1 MQLRLPHGS
10 LVLSERGKVLSTITQ
25 SKRDG
30 TWSAR
35 RAEVSWW
42 SRLVNNENFVGYLFV
57 APLILGLIVFT
68 YGPVL
73 AALVLSFTKGDYI
86 STPKWIGLDN
96 YSNLLDDKL
105 FWRSMQNTLYYVAG
119 VVPAG
124 MALSLLLALAMNQKL
139 RGIVFFRTIFFLPTI
154 SSSVA
159 ISLMW
164 LWIYNP
170 EFGAL
175 NFLLDQVGIK
185 GPAWLSSPDWAMPAV
200 MIMAVWR
207 GLGYNMLIYL
217 AGLQGIPEIYYE
229 AAEIDG
235 AGSWAKF
242 WNITLP
248 LLSPTNFMLLIL
260 GLIGAFQVFEYTYVM
275 TGGGPVYSTLTLVL
289 HVYNN
294 AFRNFQMGY
303 ASALAYVV
311 FFILLILTM
320 LQFWLQRR
328 WVHYE

>member
-1 MQLRLPHGS
+1 M
-10 LVLSERGKVLSTITQ
+10 STTTQ
-25 SKRDG
+25 IKQDEAWAAPRTG
-30 TWSAR
+30 
-35 RAEVSWW
+35 VSWW
-42 SRLVNNENFVGYLFV
+42 SRLMNNENMVGYLFV
-57 APLILGLIVFT
+57 APLIVGLIVFT
-68 YGPVL
+68 YGPVV
-73 AALVLSFTKGDYI
+73 ASFGLSFTKGDYI
-86 STPKWIGLDN
+86 STPEWIGLDN
-96 YSNLLDDKL
+96 YRALLDDKL
-105 FWRSMQNTLYYVAG
+105 FWQSMRNTLYYVIG

-124 MALSLLLALAMNQKL
+124 MVLSLLLALAMNQKL

-154 SSSVA
+154 TSSVA

-175 NFLLDQVGIK
+175 NFLLRQIGIK
-185 GPAWLSSPDWAMPAV
+185 GPAWLSTPEWAMPAV

-217 AGLQGIPEIYYE
+217 AGLQGIPDIYYE

-235 AGSWAKF
+235 AGTWAKF
-242 WNITLP
+242 WNITVP
-248 LLSPTNFMLLIL
+248 LLSPTTFMLLIL

-275 TGGGPVYSTLTLVL
+275 TQGGPVYATLTLVL

-294 AFRNFQMGY
+294 AFRSFQMGY
-303 ASALAYVV
+303 ASALAYVL
-311 FFILLILTM
+311 FFILLGLTIIQFR
-320 LQFWLQRR
+320 LQKR

>member
-1 MQLRLPHGS
+1 M
-10 LVLSERGKVLSTITQ
+10 
-25 SKRDG
+25 
-30 TWSAR
+30 
-35 RAEVSWW
+35 
-42 SRLVNNENFVGYLFV
+42 NNENMVGYLFV
-57 APLILGLIVFT
+57 APLIVGLIIFT
-68 YGPVL
+68 YGPVV
-73 AALVLSFTKGDYI
+73 ASFGLSFTKGDYI

-96 YSNLLDDKL
+96 YRALLDDKL
-105 FWRSMQNTLYYVAG
+105 FWQSMRNTLYYVAG

-124 MALSLLLALAMNQKL
+124 MVLSLLLALAMNQKL

-175 NFLLDQVGIK
+175 NFLLRQVGVK
-185 GPAWLSSPDWAMPAV
+185 GPAWLSTPEWAMPAV

-207 GLGYNMLIYL
+207 GMGYNMLIYL
-217 AGLQGIPEIYYE
+217 AGLQGIPDIYYE

-235 AGSWAKF
+235 AGTWAKF
-242 WNITLP
+242 WNITVP
-248 LLSPTNFMLLIL
+248 LLSPTTFMLLIL

-275 TGGGPVYSTLTLVL
+275 TQGGPVYATLTLVL

-294 AFRNFQMGY
+294 AFRSFQMGY
-303 ASALAYVV
+303 ASALAYVL
-311 FFILLILTM
+311 FFILLGLTVIQFR
-320 LQFWLQRR
+320 LQKR

>member
-1 MQLRLPHGS
+1 
-10 LVLSERGKVLSTITQ
+10 LSTITQ
-25 SKRDG
+25 QEQKRA
-30 TWSAR
+30 WNAP
-35 RAEVSWW
+35 RAEISWW
-42 SRLVNNENFVGYLFV
+42 SRLMNNDNMVGYLFV
-57 APLILGLIVFT
+57 APLILGLLIFT

-73 AALVLSFTKGDYI
+73 AAFVLSFTKGDYI
-86 STPKWIGLDN
+86 STPKFIGLGN
-96 YSNLLDDKL
+96 YVALWDDKL
-105 FWRSMQNTLYYVAG
+105 FWQSLRNTLYYVAG

-124 MALSLLLALAMNQKL
+124 MVLSLLLALAMNQKL

-170 EFGAL
+170 EFGVF

-185 GPAWLSSPDWAMPAV
+185 GPAWLSTPQWAMPAV
-200 MIMAVWR
+200 IIMAVWR

-217 AGLQGIPEIYYE
+217 TGLQGIPEVYYE
-229 AAEIDG
+229 AASIDG
-235 AGSWAKF
+235 ADSWAKF
-242 WNITLP
+242 WNITVP
-248 LLSPTNFMLLIL
+248 LLSPTTFMLLIL
-260 GLIGAFQVFEYTYVM
+260 SVIGAFQVFEYTYVM
-275 TGGGPVYSTLTLVL
+275 TQGGPVYATLTLVL

-303 ASALAYVV
+303 ASALAYVL
-311 FFILLILTM
+311 FFMLLGLTV
-320 LQFWLQRR
+320 LQFRLQRR

>member
-1 MQLRLPHGS
+1 M
-10 LVLSERGKVLSTITQ
+10 STTTQ
-25 SKRDG
+25 IKQDG
-30 TWSAR
+30 AWTTPSTGI
-35 RAEVSWW
+35 SWW
-42 SRLVNNENFVGYLFV
+42 SRLMNNENIVGYLFV
-57 APLILGLIVFT
+57 APLIIGLIVFT
-68 YGPVL
+68 YGPVI
-73 AALVLSFTKGDYI
+73 ASFALSFTKGDYI

-96 YSNLLDDKL
+96 YSSLLDDKL
-105 FWRSMQNTLYYVAG
+105 FWQSLRNTLYYVVG

-139 RGIVFFRTIFFLPTI
+139 RGIVFFRTLFFLPTI

-175 NFLLDQVGIK
+175 NFLLDQIGVK
-185 GPAWLSSPDWAMPAV
+185 GPAWLSSPEWAMPAV
-200 MIMAVWR
+200 MIMATWR

-217 AGLQGIPEIYYE
+217 AGLQGVPEVYYE

-235 AGSWAKF
+235 AGPWAKF
-242 WNITLP
+242 WNITVP
-248 LLSPTNFMLLIL
+248 LLSPTTFMLLIL

-275 TGGGPVYSTLTLVL
+275 TQGGPVYATLTLVL

-303 ASALAYVV
+303 ASALAYVL
-311 FFILLILTM
+311 FFILLGLTA
-320 LQFWLQRR
+320 LQFRLQRR